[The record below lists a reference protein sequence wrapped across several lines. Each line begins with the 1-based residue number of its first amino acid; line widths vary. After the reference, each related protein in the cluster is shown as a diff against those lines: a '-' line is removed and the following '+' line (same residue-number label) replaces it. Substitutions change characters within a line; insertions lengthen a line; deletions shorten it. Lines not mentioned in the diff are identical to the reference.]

1 MAVFGDYETIGRA
14 WFMSGRGGRI
24 RSSWRATNRVLG
36 DGTVYFIKSIALPA
50 RGSSQEG
57 TAQELPVADPGPDLV
72 ESATR
77 LQEAYR
83 AYPDLFAPIHAFG
96 RTDSEVW
103 YATDL
108 FPRYSLAELAL
119 ADAKIDSRALEHI
132 VYCVAVG
139 CLALQRASG
148 RSHGNIKTGNVLL
161 AGEPGPLRQTRL
173 RLIDPA
179 GLPSSKDPKGPPAAN
194 VRDATELRDL
204 RGIGN
209 IILELVE
216 RRPIDGPGD
225 YTLPIEDSLAWR
237 GLGKNAQRWLDLC
250 NRLLDPGLSVNDIS
264 LDALAKDLSPRS
276 HQTPMLFAGLA
287 LVAVVAIASYALWAQ
302 PLKEATRF
310 WARGTGSLAPSEPPA
325 PGVTDSSVAVAERS
339 RPAQP
344 SFRRNTEDE
353 AAPSETD
360 KPKFFDS
367 AADTPPTAQSDAFVP
382 ASTDADVDP
391 IDLPAQAISPVPVET
406 PSPSP
411 TIDPADSSLATQAAD
426 SGVPAGSSSG
436 STDSNPEGINSTK
449 DTEPGI
455 QTSISYPKPA
465 PSGKPP
471 TSSNPQ
477 KSASGRRNTDS
488 AAQTARA
495 GPKPTRALPGPFPG
509 RERVPVQQTGQRE
522 RMVNR
527 ARPTRPAEQPAKAS
541 RNQVEVARAGTG
553 EGRTRAKGEGPKQ
566 PPSTN
571 IANLNEQLRALEV
584 EVGRAVA
591 VRRNSELFARVEA
604 LEARFARANQL
615 SDKTK
620 RRFDLLRL
628 NLAKKLPGSAPE
640 RSPFETVIPPVTGR

>member
-50 RGSSQEG
+50 RGSSQKG

-96 RTDSEVW
+96 RTDTEVW

-108 FPRYSLAELAL
+108 FPRHSLAEFAL
-119 ADAKIDSRALEHI
+119 ADAKIDSSTLEHV

-139 CLALQRASG
+139 CLALQEASG

-161 AGEPGPLRQTRL
+161 AGEPGPLRRTRL

-179 GLPSSKDPKGPPAAN
+179 ALPSSTNPKGPPAAK
-194 VRDATELRDL
+194 VRDAAELRDL
-204 RGIGN
+204 RGIGS

-237 GLGKNAQRWLDLC
+237 SLGNNAQRWLDLC
-250 NRLLDPGLSVNDIS
+250 NRLLDPGLSLNNFS

-276 HQTPMLFAGLA
+276 RQFPAFFAGLA

-302 PLKEATRF
+302 PLKEAARF
-310 WARGTGSLAPSEPPA
+310 WARGTGTLAPADSPA
-325 PGVTDSSVAVAERS
+325 PSVTDSSVPVAGGS

-344 SFRRNTEDE
+344 SFRLNSDK

-360 KPKFFDS
+360 QPRVLDP
-367 AADTPPTAQSDAFVP
+367 AADILPTDQSDASVP
-382 ASTDADVDP
+382 AKTDADVDP
-391 IDLPAQAISPVPVET
+391 LDLPAQAFSPVPVEA

-411 TIDPADSSLATQAAD
+411 AIDPADSPLTTQAAD
-426 SGVPAGSSSG
+426 SGVPAGSSSR
-436 STDSNPEGINSTK
+436 STDSNPEGGNSTK

-455 QTSISYPKPA
+455 QTSISYPKSA
-465 PSGKPP
+465 LSGKPP

-477 KSASGRRNTDS
+477 RSASGRRNMGS
-488 AAQTARA
+488 AAQTAKPD
-495 GPKPTRALPGPFPG
+495 PKPTDALPRAVPG

-527 ARPTRPAEQPAKAS
+527 ARSTRPAEQPAKAS
-541 RNQVEVARAGTG
+541 RSQAEVGRAETG
-553 EGRTRAKGEGPKQ
+553 EGRTLARVESPKQ

-571 IANLNEQLRALEV
+571 VAKLNEQLRALEI

-628 NLAKKLPGSAPE
+628 NMAKKLPGSAPE
-640 RSPFETVIPPVTGR
+640 RPPFEAVIPPVTGK